1 MNLNT
6 TVRNSHCF
14 NLPDPVFQ
22 TALKRFT
29 TNLITTVINI
39 LVAPNA
45 IIANVLILVAII
57 NCSHLRSPSNLLIA
71 SLALSDVLVGLT
83 TQPGYISYRLLEN
96 QHQGV
101 PCYAM
106 VLYIV
111 AFYIC
116 FGVSCMTLTAISFER
131 FVAVRFPGIYTTFFS
146 RKRIV
151 EYVIGIWTVNI
162 LLSALQWAKIT
173 SSKIRLLSI
182 NLKRQR
188 EAKLAK
194 EISLVAIVYLIFNFP
209 VLLVTFYHQILGL
222 KLETYNFAQTH
233 SFVFGKF
240 DIFVKK

>member
-1 MNLNT
+1 MNLNI

-22 TALKRFT
+22 TALERFT

-162 LLSALQWAKIT
+162 SLSALQWAKIT

-194 EISLVAIVYLIFNFP
+194 EISLVAVVYLIFNFP